1 MTLNANSQ
9 EEAQAVPEDSQAD
22 ELAPQVMHSGKALG
36 DLVAVIETNGSY
48 DAKNR
53 RSYKHRGPSHKNTGS
68 ISVTDLV
75 TDQQRQHAMYQ
86 RALQEQV

>member
-1 MTLNANSQ
+1 MN
-9 EEAQAVPEDSQAD
+9 
-22 ELAPQVMHSGKALG
+22 SGKALG

-48 DAKNR
+48 DATNR
-53 RSYKHRGPSHKNTGS
+53 RSHKHRGPSHGHTGS

-75 TDQQRQHAMYQ
+75 TDQQRQQAMYQ